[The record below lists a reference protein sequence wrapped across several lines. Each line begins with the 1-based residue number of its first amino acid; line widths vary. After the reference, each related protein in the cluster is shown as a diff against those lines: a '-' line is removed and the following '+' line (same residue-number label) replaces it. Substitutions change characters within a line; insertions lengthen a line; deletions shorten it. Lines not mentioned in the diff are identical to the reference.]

1 MQFTIGL
8 REIGKRDK
16 NILAAEKREQNDVL
30 AEEHSRQERE
40 TQRYYK
46 LIKSGNGTTR
56 L

>member
-8 REIGKRDK
+8 REIGKRAK
-16 NILAAEKREQNDVL
+16 NILAAEKREQNDIL
-30 AEEHSRQERE
+30 AEKQRRQERE

-56 L
+56 